1 MEKKENQ
8 TQENIHTKIWHEEAE
23 TDNPFLA
30 KACYCSGYDVYGEL
44 LQKASWVEYLYLLF
58 KLERP
63 TDQQTKLLE
72 RLMIAVANPGPR
84 DYSVRAA
91 MAASVGGS
99 TSASSLMA
107 ALGVGAGQYQGAH
120 EVYLAMNYWAKCGCS
135 LDEWYIYL
143 ELSTHKTG
151 ADIWPD
157 IEHFPGFEP
166 YGNTC
171 STIVQQ
177 TLIGLCDI
185 YPEQRLGW
193 LVKNRK
199 ALEKAAKRPLA
210 MAGVTAAA
218 FADLS
223 FSPET
228 GEMLYLLLRLP
239 GAAAHALE
247 QQMQWRQYPFFRNGL
262 ILRND
267 PGPKS

>member
-1 MEKKENQ
+1 MKKEEIQ
-8 TQENIHTKIWHEEAE
+8 FEENIHTKIWYEEAE
-23 TDNPFLA
+23 ADNPFLA

-44 LQKASWVEYLYLLF
+44 LHKASWPEYLYLLF

-63 TDQQTKLLE
+63 AEWQTKLLE
-72 RLMIAVANPGPR
+72 RLMIAIANPGPR

-91 MAASVGGS
+91 MAAAVGGS

-120 EVYLAMNYWAKCGCS
+120 EVYLSMNYWAKYGCS
-135 LDEWYIYL
+135 LDAWCNYFEQP
-143 ELSTHKTG
+143 SNKMD

-157 IEHFPGFEP
+157 IEHMPGFEP
-166 YGNTC
+166 YGNIC

-177 TLIGLCDI
+177 TLISLCDI
-185 YPEQRLGW
+185 YSEQRLGW

-199 ALEKAAKRPLA
+199 ALERSAKRPLA
-210 MAGVTAAA
+210 MTGVVAAA
-218 FADLS
+218 FTDLS
-223 FSPET
+223 FSPEA

-247 QQMQWRQYPFFRNGL
+247 QHMQWRQYPFFRNGL